1 MPRLNY
7 RQTQILEGFRYL
19 LITKH
24 AEILRQGEEY
34 NKDPQ
39 NQPNIHLYWED
50 VKNVLLGSEEALTR
64 CQASNLNNFIAYLEK
79 TNSDGADYLRIINR
93 AINASFFQAD
103 NLVIPSKHQ
112 AASIELLFNKK
123 YIKFIAIAVG
133 KHPLPRCSD
142 GLFSSEAHLNFSV
155 ELFENA
161 TGEKETDWLNKFNN
175 ILYKLHRWIDSNPNL
190 PGYSQFKADLH
201 ALLVNLQLEAAAY
214 CSEAGF
220 FSRLGALL
228 LGPFV
233 AIAAI
238 LLNNPLRNILY
249 GLATR
254 DKSEIKEILAYP
266 LRAMIG
272 LITMPI
278 FGAATGL
285 EGYFQFIKTQWYLT
299 WDRYSLI
306 SLAIIGA
313 AIASALAVVFSPPIA
328 PFILGL
334 PYMGFLTSLSMPLL
348 ATVIGLTVG
357 VLLTALTSVI
367 TLLSTAPEVA
377 YFNIEETK
385 EPTTKDTK
393 DTEPLLTSAKSPEA
407 QAALNVKG
415 TKLFDHLPAEIE
427 VEYHL
432 VSTTTK
438 AKQAKTPLQKAKP
451 CNLQLVSMEFND
463 KQLSITPLATGLTG
477 EIRLGIY
484 PKPIIF
490 ENGQCK
496 TKLPP
501 YIKFNACQPSQQS
514 QSIPGP
520 GITTQRM

>member
-39 NQPNIHLYWED
+39 NQPNIQQYWED

-64 CQASNLNNFIAYLEK
+64 CQASNLGNFIAYLEK
-79 TNSDGADYLRIINR
+79 TNTDGADFLRIINR
-93 AINASFFQAD
+93 PINASFFQAD
-103 NLVIPSKHQ
+103 DLVIPSKHQ

-123 YIKFIAIAVG
+123 YIKFTAIAVG
-133 KHPLPRCSD
+133 NHPLPRCSD
-142 GLFSSEAHLNFSV
+142 SLFSSETYLRFSE

-161 TGEKETDWLNKFNN
+161 TGEKETDWLNKFNH

-190 PGYSQFKADLH
+190 PGYSHFKADLH
-201 ALLVNLQLEAAAY
+201 ALLVNLQLEAAVY
-214 CSEAGF
+214 YSEAGF

-238 LLNNPLRNILY
+238 LLNNPLRNTLY

-254 DKSEIKEILAYP
+254 DKSEIKEILTYP
-266 LRAMIG
+266 FRALVG
-272 LITMPI
+272 LIFMPI

-313 AIASALAVVFSPPIA
+313 AIASALAVVFFPPVA

-334 PYMGFLTSLSMPLL
+334 PYLGFLASLSMPLL
-348 ATVIGLTVG
+348 ATVTGVTVG
-357 VLLTALTSVI
+357 VLLTALTSMI
-367 TLLSTAPEVA
+367 TLFATVPEVA
-377 YFNIEETK
+377 HFNIEAK
-385 EPTTKDTK
+385 EPAIKDTK
-393 DTEPLLTSAKSPEA
+393 DTEPLLTFAKSPEA
-407 QAALNVKG
+407 QAALCVKSA
-415 TKLFDHLPAEIE
+415 KLFDHLPAEVE
-427 VEYHL
+427 VKYQLIAASAESRQGEVCL
-432 VSTTTK
+432 K
-438 AKQAKTPLQKAKP
+438 KAKP
-451 CNLQLVSMEFND
+451 CNLQLLRMEFND

-484 PKPIIF
+484 PEPVVFK
-490 ENGQCK
+490 NGQCQ

-501 YIKFNACQPSQQS
+501 YIKFNAYQPAQQPQNTLGNAPILS
-514 QSIPGP
+514 LS
-520 GITTQRM
+520 